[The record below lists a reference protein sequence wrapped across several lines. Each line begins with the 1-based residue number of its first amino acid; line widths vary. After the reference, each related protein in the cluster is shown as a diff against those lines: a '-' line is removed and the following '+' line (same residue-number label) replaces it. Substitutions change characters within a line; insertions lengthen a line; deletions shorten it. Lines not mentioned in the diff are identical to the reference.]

1 MHYMH
6 LIEKVPHKSTTN
18 IPDTDTLKINR
29 NYMAKIAILGGF
41 EFFSSTKR
49 AELSLVIDFKF
60 QPIYSAQINEL
71 QFQNY

>member
-49 AELSLVIDFKF
+49 ADLSLVID
-60 QPIYSAQINEL
+60 
-71 QFQNY
+71 